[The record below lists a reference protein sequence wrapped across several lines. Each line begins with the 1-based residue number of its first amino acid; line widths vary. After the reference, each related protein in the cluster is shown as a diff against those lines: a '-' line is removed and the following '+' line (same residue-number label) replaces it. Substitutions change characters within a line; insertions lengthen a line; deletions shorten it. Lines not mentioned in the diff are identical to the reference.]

1 MTHFRTIVLAVLGG
15 LGAPAAAGPA
25 NGPVTLTFDRA
36 ETGRPM
42 ASYTDLGVAFALSH
56 PPTKSRATGR
66 VMFFP
71 HLKTPRKGILSAM
84 ANEPIP
90 VEVRFPKP
98 ASSVTLV
105 LWGSIG
111 SKAVLEACDTA
122 GVVLDRA
129 SKDAV
134 PERTGPEQPVPS
146 FELTVKASAIA
157 CVRFSGAPPG
167 GYLVCDEVRFTPT
180 ADAASEPKAHDSASG
195 TLRHAVNGRF
205 LIGTAVMSRQ
215 LDNPALAALVVE
227 QFDVITAENE
237 FKPSSLHSRPDRFN
251 FAPADRI
258 VEFALHHRMKVIG
271 HTLCWH
277 SQSPAWLFRGPDRKP
292 LPRDEALRNLKEHI
306 DAVVGHFRGKVVGW
320 DVVNE
325 AIGDAKDQYLRDTPA
340 RRAIGDDYII
350 KAFEFARAAD
360 PHAELYYND
369 YGNEHPEKR
378 DRTIRLIRELKAAGV
393 RLDGVGI
400 QSHLRLDDP
409 DAPDRLDRAIAA
421 YAAEGVKVMITE
433 LDVDV
438 LPRLARGADVAARER
453 TGADP
458 YRRGLPPEVAEA
470 QARYYGRIF
479 RVVLKHPG
487 VVTRVTFWGTHDGT
501 SWLNHWPVGGRINHP
516 MLWGRDLKAKPALG
530 TVLDTLATP

>member
-1 MTHFRTIVLAVLGG
+1 MTYFRTIVLVVLGG
-15 LGAPAAAGPA
+15 LGASAVAVPAD
-25 NGPVTLTFDRA
+25 GPVIITFDKV
-36 ETGRPM
+36 ETGKPM
-42 ASYTDLGVAFALSH
+42 ASYTDRGVVFALSH
-56 PPTKSRATGR
+56 PPTKSHGTGR

-71 HLKTPRKGILSAM
+71 HLKTPRKGILNAM
-84 ANEPIP
+84 ANESIP

-98 ASSVTLV
+98 AASVTLV

-111 SKAVLEACDTA
+111 SKAVVEACDTA
-122 GVVLDRA
+122 GNVLDRV
-129 SKDAV
+129 SRDAV
-134 PERTGPEQPVPS
+134 PERTAPAQAVPN

-167 GYLVCDEVRFTPT
+167 GYLVCNEVRFTPT
-180 ADAASEPKAHDSASG
+180 ADAPSDPVAPVSASG

-215 LDNPALAALVVE
+215 LDDPTLAALVTE
-227 QFDVITAENE
+227 QFDCLTGENE
-237 FKPSSLHSRPDRFN
+237 FKPRSLHPQPGQFN
-251 FAPADRI
+251 FAVAEKI
-258 VEFALHHRMKVIG
+258 VEFARHHDMKVVG

-277 SQSPAWLFRGPDRKP
+277 NQSPAWLFRGPDGRP
-292 LPRDEALRNLKEHI
+292 LPRDEALRNLKDHI
-306 DAVVGHFRGKVVGW
+306 DTVVGHFKGKVVGW

-325 AIGDAKDQYLRDTPA
+325 AIGEADGQYLRDTSA

-378 DRTIRLIRELKAAGV
+378 DKTIRLIRELKVAGV
-393 RLDGVGI
+393 RLDAIGI

-409 DAPDRLDRAIAA
+409 DAPDRLDWAITA
-421 YAAEGVKVMITE
+421 YAAEGVKVMLTE
-433 LDVDV
+433 LDVDA
-438 LPRLARGADVAARER
+438 LPRRALGADVAARVR

-458 YRRGLPPEVAEA
+458 YRRGLPPAVAEA

-479 RVVLKHPG
+479 RAVLKHPG

-501 SWLNHWPVGGRINHP
+501 SWLNFWPVGGRTNHP
-516 MLWGRDLKAKPALG
+516 LLWGRDLKPKPALG
-530 TVLDTLATP
+530 GVLDALATP